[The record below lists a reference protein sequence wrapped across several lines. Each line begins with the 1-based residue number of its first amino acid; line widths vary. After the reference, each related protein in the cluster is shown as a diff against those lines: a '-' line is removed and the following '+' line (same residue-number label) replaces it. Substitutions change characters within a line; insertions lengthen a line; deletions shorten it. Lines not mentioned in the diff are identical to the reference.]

1 MARGIDH
8 IVHAVHDLDAAA
20 ALYRSLGF
28 QVGARNRHAPSW
40 GTQNHIVQLGGSFI
54 ELLAVTEP
62 VGIAPHGPRSFS
74 FGAHN
79 RDALTRG
86 EGLSMLVLE
95 GHDAHADAQAFRETR
110 IGDFDVFDF
119 EREGRRPDGTPIKV
133 AFSLAFASDPAAP
146 DIGFFTCQ
154 HRFPENF
161 WNPEFQ
167 VHFNTATRVAGVV
180 LVANKPSDHYRF
192 LTAFTGAGE
201 VAASTSGLGV
211 MTPRG
216 EIQVI
221 DPASFERNFGE
232 KPPDIRRGTQIAAM
246 RIAVRNLGIASAVL
260 RGANLDAREYREK
273 LIVGPETAMGATLVF
288 EALRTE

>member
-8 IVHAVHDLDAAA
+8 IVHAVHNLDAVA

-28 QVGARNRHAPSW
+28 QVGARNTHAPSW

-54 ELLAVTEP
+54 EVLTVADTSQ
-62 VGIAPHGPRSFS
+62 IAPHGARHFS
-74 FGAHN
+74 FGGHN
-79 RDALTRG
+79 RDFLARG
-86 EGLSMLVLE
+86 EGLSMLVLA
-95 GHDAHADAQAFRETR
+95 GGNAPADARAFREAG

-119 EREGRRPDGTPIKV
+119 EREGKRPDGAPIKV

-167 VHFNTATRVAGVV
+167 IHFNTAVSVAGVV
-180 LVANKPSDHYRF
+180 LVAKKPSDHYRF
-192 LTAFTGAGE
+192 LTAFTGVDE
-201 VAASTSGLGV
+201 VAASASGLGV
-211 MTPRG
+211 TTPRG
-216 EIQVI
+216 EIQVM

-232 KPPDIRRGTQIAAM
+232 KPPDIRRGARLAAL
-246 RIAVRNLGIASAVL
+246 RIAVRNLGVASAVL
-260 RGANLDAREYREK
+260 RGCDLKAREYLGK
-273 LIVGPETAMGATLVF
+273 LIVGPESAMGTTLVF
-288 EALRTE
+288 EPLRTA